1 MTDTDTRFERDL
13 RETLEEQAPDDV
25 PAGLRD
31 AVAGV
36 PYRAA
41 GRRLPFGWTGRT
53 YAALA
58 AVATVAVLTVGVGTG
73 LLRLPGAGPDVG
85 GPSAPGSPAA
95 SGELRIEYQ
104 AMPVNGQAPTEA
116 DVAAVAAVIAK
127 RLDATGIVAPSVTTA
142 PSGRIIVELAV
153 DPTDAT
159 TTTRLRQLVGTTGR
173 IDVVPLGSTPVEEG
187 QPVDL
192 AAFPPLFSG
201 DQVASARIGSD
212 QTNQRAI
219 DLTLR
224 PEAASLFAAYTRDH
238 IGEYFAIVLDGSAV
252 SVPVI
257 QSAIEGGEVQISS
270 GGLGGFAA
278 VDAQALVALIGSG
291 PLPFPLQEVAN
302 SVTPAATPVVTAL
315 SIANGTSIP
324 VTLIING
331 NRVETVAAGATH
343 DPISAKLPAKPWT
356 IETWS
361 PSGRVL
367 STLTVSAD
375 AIISDTAGRA
385 VRVDLSC
392 GRLDVWTG
400 PPLLGPT
407 FVPGPSGDCD

>member
-1 MTDTDTRFERDL
+1 MTDIDLRFERDL
-13 RETLEEQAPDDV
+13 REILEEQAPDDA

-41 GRRLPFGWTGRT
+41 GRRWPFAMRGRLVAV
-53 YAALA
+53 AATA
-58 AVATVAVLTVGVGTG
+58 AVVVVGAVALSGPLG
-73 LLRLPGAGPDVG
+73 LPGWLWPVG
-85 GPSAPGSPAA
+85 GPGATAPSRPVGPLSLEYRVVPA
-95 SGELRIEYQ
+95 GG
-104 AMPVNGQAPTEA
+104 VAPTEA
-116 DVAAVAAVIAK
+116 DVAAVAAVIAE

-159 TTTRLRQLVGTTGR
+159 TTTRLRQLIGTTGR
-173 IDVVPLGSTPVEEG
+173 IDVVPLGATPVEEG

-257 QSAIEGGEVQISS
+257 QSAIEGGEVLISS

-291 PLPFPLQEVAN
+291 PLPFPVEEVAN
-302 SVTPAATPVVTAL
+302 NVAPAVRPGVTPL
-315 SIANGTSIP
+315 SISNGTSIAI
-324 VTLIING
+324 TLVING
-331 NRVETVAAGATH
+331 GVIETLAPGETH
-343 DPISAKLPAKPWT
+343 DPITATLPAKPWT

-375 AIISDTAGRA
+375 ATISDTTGRA

-400 PPLLGPT
+400 PPLLGPS